1 MEIVWRTAREGPL
14 VGRSY
19 QHLLHWSITT
29 LQKPQEANKSSMSD
43 NPAIANSAIRVRFA
57 PSPTGYLH
65 VGGARTALFNWL
77 FARSKG
83 GTMILR
89 IEDTDAERNKPE
101 LVNGILE
108 GLQWLGVDWDE
119 GPFYQ
124 SQRTALYLDAARKL
138 LASGAAF
145 LCYCAAEK
153 YVGGDHAEDGADSAK
168 VRRVARCSCR
178 DGQPST
184 PGVKP
189 AVRFKVPLG
198 GTTKF
203 LDAVFGEREFSNDEI
218 EDFVLVRSGK
228 GVDRSAVTAQH
239 EEFGQSMYQMS
250 AVVDDVD
257 MRITHVIRG
266 ADHISNTPKQVLLY
280 RALGAEIPIFA
291 HLPLILGA
299 DKSRLSKRHGA
310 TDVNMYRTE
319 GFLPEAFR
327 NFLAL
332 LGWAPGGDQEF
343 LRTSQLLEKFSLEGV
358 SRTNGVFDRD
368 KLEWFNT
375 QYLQKLPI
383 EELLPYVEAQLK
395 TSELWKDEWAS
406 GIGHEWFSK
415 TVDLLRPRIRL
426 LPDFASWSRAFFGD
440 EFERDPAAKEK
451 FWKEPAK
458 IKDLLSMTADA
469 LAALTD
475 WSHDPCDHATRAVAE
490 AAGVKAG
497 LLINAIR
504 VAIVGQAV
512 APPLFD
518 SMVVLGQQRVV
529 RRLRD
534 AVSELG

>member
-1 MEIVWRTAREGPL
+1 
-14 VGRSY
+14 
-19 QHLLHWSITT
+19 
-29 LQKPQEANKSSMSD
+29 MSD

-145 LCYCAAEK
+145 LCYCPAEK

-189 AVRFKVPLG
+189 ALRFKVPLG

-228 GVDRSAVTAQH
+228 SGDRSAVTVQDDRSAVTVQDDRSAVTVQD

-280 RALGAEIPIFA
+280 RALGAEIPVFA

-310 TDVNMYRTE
+310 TDVNMYRSE

-383 EELLPYVEAQLK
+383 EELLPYVQAQLK
-395 TSELWKDEWAS
+395 TSGLWKDEWAS

-415 TVDLLRPRIRL
+415 TVDLLRPRVRL
-426 LPDFASWSRAFFGD
+426 LPDFASWSRAFFSD
-440 EFERDPAAKEK
+440 EFERNPAAKEK
-451 FWKEPAK
+451 FWKEPGK
-458 IKDLLSMTADA
+458 IKDLLSNTVEA

-518 SMVVLGQQRVV
+518 TMVVLGQQRVV